1 MEPLLLAAS
10 AGLNLVSGLL
20 NRPKKPSAP
29 ATEKT
34 AQRISL
40 QRYNMARQFNKELLP
55 DAARAASADIT
66 KSVRGRTNTQM
77 MMNLQ
82 NPFLNAGNNAPSAS
96 GKSGVPAAIAA
107 LSNASLQSR
116 GSRFDRMGAFGGTLD
131 GQAQQ
136 STAGL
141 TDLSTIASNSAIRQ
155 LERDIER
162 RNAINA
168 ATTTALVSGGTMYQ
182 DGRIPNYGF
191 GASATT
197 QQRRGIDPLRPRY

>member
-1 MEPLLLAAS
+1 MNPMLIAAS
-10 AGLNLVSGLL
+10 AGLNFVSGLL

-29 ATEKT
+29 ATEKA

-40 QRYNMARQFNKELLP
+40 QRYNMARQFNNELLP
-55 DAARAASADIT
+55 DAAKAASADIT

-82 NPFLNAGNNAPSAS
+82 NPFLNAGDNAPSAS

-116 GSRFDRMGAFGGTLD
+116 GSRFDRMSAFGGTLD

-136 STAGL
+136 SAAGL
-141 TDLSTIASNSAIRQ
+141 TDLSTIASNSSIRQ
-155 LERDIER
+155 LERNIER
-162 RNAINA
+162 RNAISA
-168 ATTTALVSGGTMYQ
+168 ATTTALLSGGTMYQ
-182 DGRIPNYGF
+182 DGRIPKFGF
-191 GASATT
+191 GGSATT
-197 QQRRGIDPLRPRY
+197 QQRSGIDPLRPRY